1 VSRPAAPSLWRSP
14 DYMRLWSAT
23 AVSEVGSEV
32 TVLALPLAAI
42 LVLHATPF
50 EVGLLGAC
58 QLVPFLVLG
67 LPAGVWVD
75 RMRRRPVM
83 IASDLLRAALLA
95 AIPLLDAVGA
105 LDMPA
110 LLAIAAATGALWL
123 LFDVAYQSYLPD
135 LTGREGLV
143 EGNAKLEI
151 ARSGG
156 QIAGPALG
164 GGLIQ
169 ALGAPVAVLV
179 DAASFVGSAVLLWRI
194 RRPEHAPTASGGG
207 GMRAEIAEGL
217 RYVLREPLLRA
228 QAASTGIFN
237 LFSSMF
243 SAVFLL
249 YATRVLHLSA
259 GTIGLVFA
267 AGTLSVPLAGVLG
280 PRIGARIGL
289 GPSIVAGALISVG
302 AAPLV
307 IAAPVSA
314 PVPWLVAGFLLLNF
328 GVILYRIGQLSLR
341 QAITPER
348 MLGRMNATM
357 RFIVWGVLP
366 LGSLVG
372 GVLGGTIGLG
382 PTLAIGI
389 GGTALG
395 IVPVVM
401 SPIRAVRDIPD
412 APAPEQ
418 VRVLAHVQYEPHAQE
433 LV

>member
-1 VSRPAAPSLWRSP
+1 
-14 DYMRLWSAT
+14 
-23 AVSEVGSEV
+23 
-32 TVLALPLAAI
+32 
-42 LVLHATPF
+42 
-50 EVGLLGAC
+50 
-58 QLVPFLVLG
+58 
-67 LPAGVWVD
+67 
-75 RMRRRPVM
+75 
-83 IASDLLRAALLA
+83 
-95 AIPLLDAVGA
+95 
-105 LDMPA
+105 
-110 LLAIAAATGALWL
+110 
-123 LFDVAYQSYLPD
+123 
-135 LTGREGLV
+135 
-143 EGNAKLEI
+143 
-151 ARSGG
+151 
-156 QIAGPALG
+156 
-164 GGLIQ
+164 
-169 ALGAPVAVLV
+169 
-179 DAASFVGSAVLLWRI
+179 
-194 RRPEHAPTASGGG
+194 
-207 GMRAEIAEGL
+207 MRAEIAEGL

-267 AGTLSVPLAGVLG
+267 TGTLSVPVAGVLG

-366 LGSLVG
+366 LGALVG
-372 GVLGGTIGLG
+372 GALGGTIGLG

-401 SPIRAVRDIPD
+401 SPIRAVREIPD